1 MNNAGIWWR
10 ILEQT
15 NSLRYCQKNNEK
27 MAKVQGFPGCRK
39 LGGSNLIPR
48 TPRFLSIGNEHSFP
62 TESVKLDPTDESVS
76 MVGGSSM

>member
-1 MNNAGIWWR
+1 
-10 ILEQT
+10 
-15 NSLRYCQKNNEK
+15 